1 MKETFRG
8 GYAIIEI
15 LVAINILSIAM
26 LAVISGVSG
35 GIIAISENRNRT
47 RALIIAE
54 SKLNEFVLYR
64 RRASDVRDEPVKEYP
79 GFSYDRVI
87 KRYEHALFGP
97 VDAKKVDIIVKW
109 KERGRPRSYTLSSV
123 YSEK

>member
-1 MKETFRG
+1 MKDTLRRG
-8 GYAIIEI
+8 FAIIEI
-15 LVAINILSIAM
+15 LVAITILSIAM
-26 LAVISGVSG
+26 LAIISGVSG

-47 RALIIAE
+47 LALIIAE

-64 RRASDVRDEPVKEYP
+64 RRGSDVRDEPVKEYP
-79 GFSYDRVI
+79 GFSYDRII

-97 VDAKKVDIIVKW
+97 VDAKKVEIIIKW
-109 KERGRPRSYTLSSV
+109 KERGRPRTYTLSNV